1 MVAVIWAT
9 SSALCHRRRGVCVTL
24 CGGGTLLKGVGE
36 ARRAMGDI
44 MDVDED
50 MDCGIA
56 SLWEEEQRQ
65 PTMLLAQDRMW
76 FGLLLPLAN
85 IAMALSA

>member
-1 MVAVIWAT
+1 
-9 SSALCHRRRGVCVTL
+9 
-24 CGGGTLLKGVGE
+24 
-36 ARRAMGDI
+36 MGDI

-76 FGLLLPLAN
+76 FGSLLPLAN